1 MGLEFNAMVDPAI
14 QSELLSLLG
23 ELPLMQQK
31 QALNYVRSIKTDSAA
46 VSEAPETRLPP
57 GTPSYK
63 LLKFM
68 GRMSEEDARL
78 MQEAIAECERIDANE
93 W

>member
-1 MGLEFNAMVDPAI
+1 MVDRSIA
-14 QSELLSLLG
+14 SELLSLLG

-31 QALNYVRSIKTDSAA
+31 QALNYVKSIKADSAE
-46 VSEAPETRLPP
+46 VPGTRLPS
-57 GTPSYK
+57 GTPGHK

-78 MQEAIAECERIDANE
+78 MQEAIADCERVDSRE